1 MADAKVVDLYA
12 PAGIQ
17 LNYRAVTGYSHAVI
31 MPHSLI
37 LKAIERGCVVRE
49 LKDDGSFIE
58 LTKDNYSSSNGGTE
72 VPEGATIPIDEEDI
86 DLEAQK
92 NKRNEYLEEVK
103 KELNPDEDPE
113 EDLEDDMGG
122 EKLTIASTYSNQ
134 SSKTKQTSSE
144 LKSTLSVNKVS
155 STSTINSTTKVETK
169 KVSNDLDSD
178 VDVKEEKTSVLKT
191 NLSYTNSKSKK

>member
-58 LTKDNYSSSNGGTE
+58 LTKDNYSSSNGGTK

-92 NKRNEYLEEVK
+92 NKRNEYLEEIK
-103 KELNPDEDPE
+103 KELNPDEDPPE
-113 EDLEDDMGG
+113 MAKFDIGGEIKINNNYSESTISSEANIESQTISSDLE
-122 EKLTIASTYSNQ
+122 SN
-134 SSKTKQTSSE
+134 
-144 LKSTLSVNKVS
+144 
-155 STSTINSTTKVETK
+155 I
-169 KVSNDLDSD
+169 DL
-178 VDVKEEKTSVLKT
+178 EEKPSVLKT
-191 NLSYTNSKSKK
+191 NLSYTKSKSKK

>member
-72 VPEGATIPIDEEDI
+72 VPENATIPIDEEDI

-103 KELNPDEDPE
+103 KELNQDEDPQGPTKV
-113 EDLEDDMGG
+113 DIGG
-122 EKLTIASTYSNQ
+122 EVTIDNPIES
-134 SSKTKQTSSE
+134 TSSSE
-144 LKSTLSVNKVS
+144 INIESLSEPNDIKLN
-155 STSTINSTTKVETK
+155 TDIEEQNSI
-169 KVSNDLDSD
+169 
-178 VDVKEEKTSVLKT
+178 LKT
-191 NLSYTNSKSKK
+191 NLSYTKTKSKYKK

>member
-58 LTKDNYSSSNGGTE
+58 LTKENYSSSNGGTE

-103 KELNPDEDPE
+103 KELNPEEEDPE
-113 EDLEDDMGG
+113 ESLEDDMGG
-122 EKLTIASTYSNQ
+122 EKLTIDQ
-134 SSKTKQTSSE
+134 SSKIKQTSSE

-178 VDVKEEKTSVLKT
+178 VDVKEEKPSVLKT